1 MGASL
6 PLEGRL
12 DALTPEVL
20 RELTALEGCDF
31 ATALLHRRI
40 VESERHGPFL
50 RALGEPARPCEPL
63 RLSHP
68 RPLAGFLAR
77 RCHARLSTFGP
88 NGGSI
93 LLATAPR
100 WPGQLCPAWGADH
113 HLHPSAGERPLL
125 AALLQVLAGGA

>member
-50 RALGEPARPCEPL
+50 RALGEPARAWEP
-63 RLSHP
+63 
-68 RPLAGFLAR
+68 
-77 RCHARLSTFGP
+77 
-88 NGGSI
+88 
-93 LLATAPR
+93 
-100 WPGQLCPAWGADH
+100 
-113 HLHPSAGERPLL
+113 
-125 AALLQVLAGGA
+125 